1 MPLNLETRFCWN
13 IYIIQ
18 CRGSIVEG
26 RELDL
31 LQLAL
36 DQAVSEF
43 RHLIL
48 EVRGVDHLD
57 GSGMGLLVRYALRL
71 RKRGG
76 DLRLAGLSPAV
87 LARWKQEMLSRILE
101 VYPAEEDA
109 IASFVRGAC
118 PREAAPIAG
127 PRVLVLDESADM
139 CTFVTAVLTQLGFA
153 VESATCFWDARLLLD
168 VEAADYILLGPDV
181 PRLPIRDVISA
192 LRVLAPQ
199 ACVLQLDREFKFRDS
214 LESTETLLEMFGT
227 PALGATGRDEPAFV
241 GMSQEYDQTSSV

>member
-13 IYIIQ
+13 VYVIQ
-18 CRGSIVEG
+18 CKGSIVEG

-43 RHLIL
+43 RRLIL

-57 GSGMGLLVRYALRL
+57 GAGMGLLVRYALRL

-76 DLRLAGLSPAV
+76 DLHLAGLSPSA
-87 LARWKQEMLSRILE
+87 LGRWKQETLSRVLE
-101 VYPAEEDA
+101 VYPTEEDA
-109 IASFVRGAC
+109 IASFVKGC
-118 PREAAPIAG
+118 SPREAVAIAG

-139 CTFVTAVLTQLGFA
+139 CTFLTAVLIQLGFA

-168 VEAADYILLGPDV
+168 VDAADYILLGPDA
-181 PRLPIRDVISA
+181 PKLPVKNVVSA

-199 ACVLQLDREFKFRDS
+199 ACVFQLDRDFKFRDW
-214 LESTETLLEMFGT
+214 LESTEILLEVFGT
-227 PALGATGRDEPAFV
+227 AALGGTGRENSGSARVPPPLPVA
-241 GMSQEYDQTSSV
+241 